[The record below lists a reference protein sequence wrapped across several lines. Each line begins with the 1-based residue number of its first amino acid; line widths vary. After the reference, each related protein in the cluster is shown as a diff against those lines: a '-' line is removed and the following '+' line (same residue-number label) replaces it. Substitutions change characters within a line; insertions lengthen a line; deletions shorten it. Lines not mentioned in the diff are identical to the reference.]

1 MTIAKSQEL
10 RKKNNCATCE
20 RRSDMHHIGCQ
31 VFIEEPENCWAHTT
45 DKRWLIKAEN
55 EIKRYAMMKKLEEDR
70 HDRA

>member
-1 MTIAKSQEL
+1 MTRTKSQEL
-10 RKKNNCATCE
+10 RKKNNCSTCE
-20 RRSDMHHIGCQ
+20 RRGNFPIGCQ
-31 VFIEEPENCWAHTT
+31 VFVEELENCWAHTT